1 MATPDPQELT
11 EWLLNRMPATVAA
24 SNPEITIDDDEVLIV
39 LNLNTSG
46 LTGDGEARAKGE
58 RELIERRRNETKGLR
73 MAAGRQI
80 GHSYGRAVS
89 WGMRA
94 GSTMQL
100 FTNNTAPVM
109 TRLSRDERHVL
120 DTLITA
126 GVANTRSGALSYV
139 VRAFTTEHKSWLDE
153 VQDTMARVAGLRDKL
168 QTEPRQGPPPME
180 PRSDQESG
188 SGQTP
193 VQL

>member
-24 SNPEITIDDDEVLIV
+24 SNPEVTIDDDEVLIV

-46 LTGDGEARAKGE
+46 LTGDGEARAKAE
-58 RELIERRRNETKGLR
+58 RELIDRRRNETKGLR

-80 GHSYGRAVS
+80 GHAYGRAVS

-94 GSTMQL
+94 GGTTEL

-126 GVANTRSGALSYV
+126 GVANTRSAALGYV
-139 VRAFTTEHKSWLDE
+139 VRAFATEHKSWLDE

-180 PRSDQESG
+180 ARPSEQSAGGEP
-188 SGQTP
+188 P

>member
-1 MATPDPQELT
+1 MATPDPKELT

-24 SNPEITIDDDEVLIV
+24 SNPEVTIDDDEVLIV

-46 LTGDGEARAKGE
+46 LTGEGEAQAKAE

-73 MAAGRQI
+73 MQAGRQI
-80 GHSYGRAVS
+80 GHAYGRAVS

-94 GSTMQL
+94 GGTTQL

-126 GVANTRSGALSYV
+126 GVANTRSAALGYV
-139 VRAFTTEHKSWLDE
+139 VRAFAVEHKSWLDE
-153 VQDTMARVAGLRDKL
+153 VQDTMARVAGLREKL

-180 PRSDQESG
+180 PRETTQSG
-188 SGQTP
+188 GEEPP